1 MKARSQ
7 QKKLGKKPR
16 KSQDARDVV
25 PQQRLAQHTQPK
37 FSRPLK
43 CSGLLYPPRKPSAL
57 SLIEAQRYKQKLQ
70 AESQHEFTLSLYRHA
85 RTYSCRHVSP
95 NPPNWDLP
103 TLNIPTSFLL
113 CDRHRS
119 KKRQPF
125 LGLPPPA
132 RERDQSQKPLLHAH
146 SCLSATSFAARS
158 GSSSRSLS

>member
-1 MKARSQ
+1 MFGGLPGRSSDPEGARHVKARSQ

-16 KSQDARDVV
+16 KSQDAGDVV
-25 PQQRLAQHTQPK
+25 PQQRLA
-37 FSRPLK
+37 
-43 CSGLLYPPRKPSAL
+43 RKPSAL

-113 CDRHRS
+113 SDRHRS

-146 SCLSATSFAARS
+146 SCPSATSFAARS